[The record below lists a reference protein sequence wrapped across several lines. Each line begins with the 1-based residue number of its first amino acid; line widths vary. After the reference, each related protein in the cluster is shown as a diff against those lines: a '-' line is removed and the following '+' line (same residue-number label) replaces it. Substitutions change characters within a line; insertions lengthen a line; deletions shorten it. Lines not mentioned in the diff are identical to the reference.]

1 MHLKF
6 RRNKA
11 LLYRSVWVPKASA
24 GNTHG
29 FSQQDYVGSIALD
42 GQVIP
47 NALIQRLTDAEM
59 AFVEAKICSPARERA
74 AEQRRIEERRE
85 RDPGWRLEEATTLIS
100 EAAERSVG
108 QPVTA
113 VAADRLREAID
124 QLRLTE
130 NLEVPKAACTTDPMA
145 DALSAV
151 RSAAQAVAS
160 GHYGRAPTEGVRN
173 TRTYQLWSQL
183 FDAVQGE
190 AGGSLL
196 RALQA
201 KGFVKKRGG

>member
-6 RRNKA
+6 RRNNA

-42 GQVIP
+42 VQVIP
-47 NALIQRLTDAEM
+47 NALIQRLTDAEIG
-59 AFVEAKICSPARERA
+59 FVEAKVCSPARERA
-74 AEQRRIEERRE
+74 AAQRQIEECRE

-113 VAADRLREAID
+113 VAADRLREAIG

-145 DALSAV
+145 DAL
-151 RSAAQAVAS
+151 AAARAAALAVAS
-160 GHYGRAPTEGVRN
+160 GRYGRAPAEGVRN
-173 TRTYQLWSQL
+173 THAYKLWAQL

-190 AGGSLL
+190 AEGSLL
-196 RALQA
+196 RTLQDR
-201 KGFVKKRGG
+201 GFVKRRGR